1 MAVKDNF
8 QADSLTIN
16 IDEVHG
22 MLELHAH
29 NQQRIY
35 AAQGADCIQKIR
47 YIHCHAQIQFWA
59 RIWSK

>member
-29 NQQRIY
+29 LCST
-35 AAQGADCIQKIR
+35 G
-47 YIHCHAQIQFWA
+47 
-59 RIWSK
+59 S